1 MFHANRWAVV
11 FETVLGENADAGL
24 ACLRAIVKPVKT
36 ISGELSGHSA
46 ARQLEKILRESVA
59 AFSGTATFG
68 GNAFGGNASDAAVEY
83 AIRFITLVVEKDQF
97 GNIDVILRHI
107 EECLDARRGA
117 LTVTVESA
125 SPVDDVLKEELRR
138 QIMKRLGATEV
149 TMKVQV
155 IPQLLGGYRLRLG
168 GFYVDASLKGQIQS
182 MKADLEAVI

>member
-11 FETVLGENADAGL
+11 FDTVLGENAESGL
-24 ACLRAIVKPVKT
+24 ACLRALVQPVKA
-36 ISGELSGHSA
+36 IPGELSGHSA
-46 ARQLEKILRESVA
+46 ARQLEKILRESAA
-59 AFSGTATFG
+59 AFSGAATFG
-68 GNAFGGNASDAAVEY
+68 GNAFSGNTSDAAVEY

-107 EECLDARRGA
+107 EDRLDARRGV
-117 LTVTVESA
+117 LNVTVESA
-125 SPVDDVLKEELRR
+125 SPLDDVLEEKLRR
-138 QIMKRLGATEV
+138 QIKERLGATEV

-168 GFYVDASLKGQIQS
+168 GFYVDASLKGQVER

>member
-11 FETVLGENADAGL
+11 FDTVLGENAESGL
-24 ACLRAIVKPVKT
+24 ACLRALVQPVKA
-36 ISGELSGHSA
+36 IPGELSGHSA

-59 AFSGTATFG
+59 AFS
-68 GNAFGGNASDAAVEY
+68 GNASDAAVEY

-107 EECLDARRGA
+107 EERLDARRGA